1 MKMIYNGTPVN
12 SMKVKHYELSTND
25 ATLKPSDMQAGV
37 TAYAK
42 GRKVTGTGKAFSFAT
57 YGKWK
62 TNESNIIPMVI
73 NTIQI
78 GCTDYPVR
86 MIVPMN
92 SMIVH
97 DFTIPQTMAEVTID
111 GVVYPMIVSVQ
122 DGEFLISCEKTI
134 NLQLFMGKDEYV

>member
-12 SMKVKHYELSTND
+12 SLKVKHYELSTND

-42 GRKVTGTGKAFSFAT
+42 GQKVTGTGKCFSFAL
-57 YGKWK
+57 YGGSS
-62 TNESNIIPMVI
+62 TNESNIIPTVI

-78 GCTDYPVR
+78 GSTDYPVR
-86 MIVPMN
+86 MTLPMN
-92 SMIVH
+92 RMVSH
-97 DFTIPQTMAEVTID
+97 DFTVAQTVAEVTID

-122 DGEFLISCEKTI
+122 NGEFLITCEKTI
-134 NLQLFMGKDEYV
+134 TVQLFIGKDEYV